1 MNAIVKA
8 PYVAREYGRKDN
20 GGAGN
25 GGSDKLLE
33 AVETLK
39 KQIAE
44 NNEQT
49 KEHGTKLL
57 SEVEKHGAAT
67 TELKGKVDQTL
78 VKHAELEGKL
88 QEIEQ
93 KLARRGAGNAVDERK
108 SWGQAFVESEK
119 GKALM
124 AAGSGR
130 AKVEVKAITTDP
142 ASAGDLIQPQR
153 VGDIITPPQRRM
165 TIRDLLMSGTT
176 GSDSIEFVKETGFT
190 NNARPVTET
199 NLKPESTITFDAETV
214 PVRTIAHWIQASKQA
229 LADAAQLRSHIDGRM
244 RYGLAYKEE
253 LQLLLGDGQGQNI
266 HGLKPQATAFSSPLP
281 LGTGFTKIDV
291 LRLAMLQVRLA
302 EYPSNGIILNPIDW
316 TEIELTKDANG
327 GYIFANPQS
336 LAGPVLWGLP
346 VIDTQAQPTD
356 EFTVGAFNMVAQIF
370 DRETATVEVS
380 AEDRDNFIR
389 NMVTIRAEERLALAV
404 YRPESIVDG
413 DFTSAGV

>member
-1 MNAIVKA
+1 MNMVVKA
-8 PYVAREYGRKDN
+8 PAVAREYGRKD
-20 GGAGN
+20 GGSPSV
-25 GGSDKLLE
+25 SDKLLE

-39 KQIAE
+39 KQIAD
-44 NNEQT
+44 NNAQVQ
-49 KEHGTKLL
+49 EHGTKLL
-57 SEVEKHGAAT
+57 SEVEKNGNTT
-67 TELKGKVDQTL
+67 TELKGKVDETL
-78 VKHAELEGKL
+78 VKQAELEGKL

-93 KLARRGAGNAVDERK
+93 KLARRGGGNGADDRK
-108 SWGQAFVESEK
+108 SWGQAFVESEN
-119 GKALM
+119 GKSLM
-124 AAGSGR
+124 TNGSGR
-130 AKVEVKAITTDP
+130 AKIEVKAITSDP
-142 ASAGDLIQPQR
+142 ASAGDLIQPHR
-153 VGDIITPPQRRM
+153 VGGIITPPQRRM
-165 TIRDLLMSGTT
+165 TIRDLLMPGTVT
-176 GSDSIEFVKETGFT
+176 SDSIQFVKESGFT

-199 NLKPESTITFDAETV
+199 TLKPESNITFEEETV
-214 PVRTIAHWIQASKQA
+214 PVRTIAHWVQASKQV

-244 RYGLAYKEE
+244 RYGLSYKEE
-253 LQLLLGDGQGQNI
+253 LQLLLGDGTGQNI
-266 HGLKPQATAFSSPLP
+266 HGLKPQATPFNSPIP
-281 LGTGFTKIDV
+281 VGTGFTKIDV

-302 EYPSNGIILNPIDW
+302 EYPSNGILLNPTDW

-346 VIDTQAQPTD
+346 VIDTQAQPAD

-380 AEDRDNFIR
+380 TEDRDNFIR